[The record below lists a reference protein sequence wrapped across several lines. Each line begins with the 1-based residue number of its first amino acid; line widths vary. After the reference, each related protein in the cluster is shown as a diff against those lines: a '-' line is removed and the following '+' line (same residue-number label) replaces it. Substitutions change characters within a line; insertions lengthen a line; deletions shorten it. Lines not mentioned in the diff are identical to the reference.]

1 MSSVEARFRWILITA
16 IAPIAWGSTYVVTRA
31 VLPDAPLWGA
41 VLRAL
46 PAGLLL
52 LAVVRRLPRGAWWWR
67 SPLLGVL
74 NAGGFFVLVYAV
86 AKLLPSSIASTVM
99 ALSPLAMMGFGW
111 MLLGQRP
118 RLLSLAGALAGVVG
132 VAVMLLGGAAPVAPL
147 GVVAAVAAL
156 LLSAAGYVLA
166 ARWNDVDVLSQT
178 AWQLVAG
185 GLLVVPFAVVFEGA
199 PPALDGPAVAGFAY
213 VSLVATAVA
222 FLAWFAGIRR
232 LGPAVAGLVGLLNP
246 ITGVAL
252 GALLAGEALTGRQL
266 LGVAIVLAGIGVG
279 QLAKAGGPAGP
290 GQSPRDSR
298 KPRVGTKN
306 VVPVTAVEKSR
317 MRSWLPGGSP
327 TNMRSS
333 MRSITHS
340 SRE

>member
-1 MSSVEARFRWILITA
+1 MPSMEGKFRWIAVTA

-52 LAVVRRLPRGAWWWR
+52 LAVVRRLPRGSWWWR
-67 SPLLGVL
+67 APLLGTL

-86 AKLLPSSIASTVM
+86 AKLLPSSVASTVM
-99 ALSPLAMMGFGW
+99 ATSPLAMMGFGW

-118 RLLSLAGALAGVVG
+118 RLLSLAGALAGVAG
-132 VAVMLLGGAAPVAPL
+132 VAVMLLGGDAPVAPL
-147 GVVAAVAAL
+147 GLVAAIAAM

-166 ARWNDVDVLSQT
+166 ARWSDVDVLSST

-185 GLLVVPFAVVFEGA
+185 GVLVVPFAVAFEGA
-199 PPALDGPAVAGFAY
+199 PPALDGPAIAGFVY
-213 VSLVATAVA
+213 VSLVATALA

-252 GALLAGEALTGRQL
+252 GALVAGEVLTGRQF
-266 LGVAIVLAGIGVG
+266 LGVAIVIAGIGVG
-279 QLAKAGGPAGP
+279 QLAKRPATP
-290 GQSPRDSR
+290 RAQSPSDSR
-298 KPRVGTKN
+298 NPRVGAKN
-306 VVPVTAVEKSR
+306 VVPVAAVEKSR

-327 TNMRSS
+327 TNIRSS
-333 MRSITHS
+333 IRSITHS